1 MSGHDLS
8 AGVDRNAC
16 GMKGVE
22 VGPEEDGW
30 VPTQQLAGIG
40 QLAEI
45 DEDAFTEGAF
55 ILSIGGAQQ
64 SHVDLG
70 NPGNVFYEYLRR
82 IANVLDIFKPAGEP
96 IRVLHL
102 GAGALTLARYVQA
115 KRPGSEQVA
124 VELERELLD
133 FVLEH
138 LPLAEGTRC
147 SMVVADARAA
157 LDRFQPHCFDAVVLD
172 VFAGADAPAHLTDD
186 GFYRALLALTAPDG
200 VVLVNVGDDPPL
212 TFARAQA
219 RLLRR
224 VADDVALLA
233 DAGMV
238 SGRMA
243 GNVVLV
249 GTDRKW
255 PSGWTPELVAA
266 GPHPGVVVTGA
277 ELKSFCGAKM

>member
-1 MSGHDLS
+1 
-8 AGVDRNAC
+8 
-16 GMKGVE
+16 MKGVE
-22 VGPEEDGW
+22 VGPEEDGS
-30 VPTQQLAGIG
+30 VPTLRLAGIG

-45 DEDAFTEGAF
+45 DEDAFTDGAF

-64 SHVDLG
+64 SHVDLV

-82 IANVLDIFKPAGEP
+82 IANVLDIFKPAGKP

-115 KRPGSEQVA
+115 KRPGSDQVA

-138 LPLAEGTRC
+138 LPLPAGTRC
-147 SMVVADARAA
+147 SLVIDDARAA
-157 LDRFQPHCFDAVVLD
+157 LDRFEPESFDAVVLD
-172 VFAGADAPAHLTDD
+172 VFAGADAPAHLTEDA
-186 GFYRALLALTAPDG
+186 FYRALTALTAPGG

-219 RLLRR
+219 RLLREA
-224 VADDVALLA
+224 ADDVALLA

-249 GTDRKW
+249 GTDRLW
-255 PSGWTPELVAA
+255 PADWTPKLVAA
-266 GPHPGVVVTGA
+266 GPHPGVVVTGP
-277 ELKSFCGAKM
+277 ELASFCTAQQ

>member
-1 MSGHDLS
+1 MSG
-8 AGVDRNAC
+8 GV
-16 GMKGVE
+16 VI
-22 VGPEEDGW
+22 GPDEDGV
-30 VPTQQLAGIG
+30 VPTLRLAGLG

-115 KRPGSEQVA
+115 KRPGSEQTA
-124 VELERELLD
+124 VELEAELLD
-133 FVLEH
+133 FVLQH
-138 LPLAEGTRC
+138 LPLPEGTRC
-147 SMVVADARAA
+147 SLVIDDARAA
-157 LDRFQPHCFDAVVLD
+157 LDRFEPHSFDAVVLD
-172 VFAGADAPAHLTDD
+172 VFAGADAPGHLTDD
-186 GFYRALLALTAPDG
+186 GFYRALTGLTAPGG
-200 VVLVNVGDDPPL
+200 VVVVNVGDDPPL
-212 TFARAQA
+212 TFARAPA
-219 RLLRR
+219 HRLRV
-224 VADDVALLA
+224 VADDVAMLA

-238 SGRMA
+238 SGLVP
-243 GNVVLV
+243 GNIVLV
-249 GTDRKW
+249 GTDSVW
-255 PSGWTPELVAA
+255 PAEWSPALVAA

-277 ELKSFCGAKM
+277 DLDSFCGQEPLGN

>member
-1 MSGHDLS
+1 
-8 AGVDRNAC
+8 
-16 GMKGVE
+16 MKGVAL
-22 VGPEEDGW
+22 GADEDGS
-30 VPTQQLAGIG
+30 VPTLHLVGTG
-40 QLAEI
+40 ELAEI

-70 NPGNVFYEYLRR
+70 NPRHVFYEYLRR

-115 KRPGSEQVA
+115 TRPGSDQVA

-138 LPLAEGTRC
+138 LPLPAGTSC
-147 SMVVADARAA
+147 SMVVDDARAA
-157 LDRFQPHCFDAVVLD
+157 LDRFDPGSFDAVVLD
-172 VFAGADAPAHLTDD
+172 VFSGEDAPAHLTDQV
-186 GFYRALLALTAPDG
+186 FYGALTSLAAPGG

-212 TFARAQA
+212 TFARAQVR
-219 RLLRR
+219 RLRET
-224 VADDVALLA
+224 ADDVAVLA
-233 DAGMV
+233 DAAMIG
-238 SGRMA
+238 GQMA
-243 GNVVLV
+243 GNIVLV
-249 GTDRKW
+249 GTDAVW
-255 PSGWTPELVAA
+255 PADWSAALVAA

-277 ELKSFCGAKM
+277 DLAAFSSTER

>member
-1 MSGHDLS
+1 MSGGL
-8 AGVDRNAC
+8 
-16 GMKGVE
+16 MKGVE
-22 VGPEEDGW
+22 VGPDEDGW
-30 VPTQQLAGIG
+30 VPTLHLAGSG

-82 IANVLDIFKPAGEP
+82 IANVLDIFEPAGEP

-124 VELERELLD
+124 VELERKLLD

-138 LPLAEGTRC
+138 LPLPEGTRC
-147 SMVVADARAA
+147 SAVIDDARAA
-157 LDRFQPHCFDAVVLD
+157 LDRFEPSSFGAVVLD
-172 VFAGADAPAHLTDD
+172 VFAGADAPAHLTDE
-186 GFYRALLALTAPDG
+186 GFYRELMALVAPGG

-219 RLLRR
+219 RLLRGA
-224 VADDVALLA
+224 ADDVALLA

-238 SGRMA
+238 NGQMA

-249 GTDRKW
+249 GTAGSW
-255 PSGWTPELVAA
+255 PSEWIPALVAA
-266 GPHPGVVVTGA
+266 GPHPGVVVTGPDL
-277 ELKSFCGAKM
+277 ESFCGARQ